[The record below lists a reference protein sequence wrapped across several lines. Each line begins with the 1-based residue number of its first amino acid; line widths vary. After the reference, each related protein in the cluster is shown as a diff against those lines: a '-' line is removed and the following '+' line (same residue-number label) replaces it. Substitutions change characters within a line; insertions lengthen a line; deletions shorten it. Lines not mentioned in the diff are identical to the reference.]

1 MWPSLGFVVRE
12 LTRWRRA
19 IDRPAPTVVATSR
32 LARKIRR
39 LEIQSDRLVRSI
51 LAGEYQ
57 SVFKGRGMIFDEVR
71 EYQEGDDPRT
81 IDWNVTARMERLF
94 VKKFV
99 EERELTVILAVDGS
113 RSLDFATAGTE
124 LKRDLAAR
132 FAMAIALSALANHD
146 RVGLF
151 LFGSGTVRFVPPR
164 KGRAHVL
171 RLVHDLLDA
180 RPASPKAGA
189 LDREVGA
196 ASATALARAPWHG
209 AAIALARLVRQPAT
223 IFVCSDFLGA
233 ELESLRRLARHDVIA
248 VTLTDRAE
256 EVLPALGR
264 VAFMDPETGASAV
277 VDTSDLDVQARY
289 RQIAETRRR
298 TRQQAFAAMGIDEI
312 ELRTG
317 EPFWRPVFAF
327 FERRGDRRLRAYRPY
342 VR

>member
-1 MWPSLGFVVRE
+1 M
-12 LTRWRRA
+12 
-19 IDRPAPTVVATSR
+19 
-32 LARKIRR
+32 ARKIRR

-81 IDWNVTARMERLF
+81 IDWNVTARMDRLF

-124 LKRDLAAR
+124 LKRDLAGR
-132 FAMAIALSALANHD
+132 FAMAIALSAMANHD

-151 LFGSGTVRFVPPR
+151 LFGSKTVRFVPPR

-171 RLVHDLLDA
+171 RLVHDLLDVG
-180 RPASPKAGA
+180 PTSPTVGA
-189 LDREVGA
+189 LDLEVGTSA
-196 ASATALARAPWHG
+196 ATGPFPAAFQG
-209 AAIALARLVRQPAT
+209 AVIALARLVRRPAT
-223 IFVCSDFLGA
+223 IFVCSDFLA
-233 ELESLRRLARHDVIA
+233 ADLESLRRLARHDVIA
-248 VTLTDRAE
+248 VTLTDRME

-264 VAFMDPETGASAV
+264 VSFMDPETGVSAV
-277 VDTSDLDVQARY
+277 VDTSDPDVQQRY

-317 EPFWRPVFAF
+317 ESFWRPVFAF
-327 FERRGDRRLRAYRPY
+327 FKRRGKRRLRAHRPE